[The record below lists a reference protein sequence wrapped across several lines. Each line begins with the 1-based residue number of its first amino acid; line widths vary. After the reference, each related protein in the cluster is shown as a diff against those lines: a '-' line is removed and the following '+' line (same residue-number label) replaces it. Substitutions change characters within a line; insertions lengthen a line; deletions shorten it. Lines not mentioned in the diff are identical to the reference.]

1 MKRTLLYRTLSG
13 LLLTLVGAMTFV
25 ACSDDNGVA
34 ALSGPVPVYLHVS
47 ADLLGDLNAT
57 RAAGDEDPGE
67 DGEFMNTLC
76 VFVVDESGTIEA
88 KFGPDILDGYEEAL
102 KGNLTDWTSD
112 RIVLTAGKKTIYAFS
127 NWETA
132 DSEDNKWAALIAKG
146 VGETI
151 TDDDLNFVVD
161 DPASKVNLTATDPTD
176 RKYIPMSGKK
186 EVEVTVKDLNYNPEL
201 IEVGLDRLVGKVT
214 IAVNGDSETA
224 VQLGDFSFT
233 GWADKVPLMSDD
245 DTEYEGI
252 SYEEGYSATLNQT
265 INAGET
271 SSVTIA
277 TFYVNETYRPETS
290 GGYDGFEITMQT
302 DRYGGVTY
310 TATTARTEIP
320 RNHIYPILLT
330 LDTYE
335 LQLTP
340 TAWTSILGVD
350 AEIEYTSPIYYIGD
364 TYYISMLEVT
374 STFSITPSLVN
385 SSGTAVTAT
394 WDWTYLNKDID
405 ESTYSVDGSTSAITV
420 TTLTATP
427 GYEYGF
433 TLVGE
438 WAANSGATLHSRTYN
453 VKVVF
458 EEGFPSVF
466 KASRAWWSRSYG
478 SEMVRLK
485 VR

>member
-1 MKRTLLYRTLSG
+1 MKRTILYRTLSG
-13 LLLTLVGAMTFV
+13 LLLTLVGALAFV
-25 ACSDDNGVA
+25 GCTDNDDVST
-34 ALSGPVPVYLHVS
+34 LSGPVPVYLHVS
-47 ADLLGDLNAT
+47 ADLLGDLNAS
-57 RAAGDEDPGE
+57 RATDPYAV

-76 VFVVDESGTIEA
+76 VFVVNSNNEIEA
-88 KFGPDILDGYEEAL
+88 KFGPDILDGYVEAQT
-102 KGNLTDWTSD
+102 GDLTDWTSD
-112 RIVLTAGKKTIYAFS
+112 RIVLTTGAKTIYAFS

-151 TDDDLNFVVD
+151 TEDDLNFVVD
-161 DPASKVNLTATDPTD
+161 DPASKVDIANG
-176 RKYIPMSGKK
+176 KYIPMSGKE
-186 EVEVTVKDLNYNPEL
+186 EVTITVKDLNYNPEL

-224 VQLGDFSFT
+224 VQLGDFTFT
-233 GWADKVPLMSDD
+233 GWADKVPMMSDD
-245 DTEYEGI
+245 PTTTYEYEYTG
-252 SYEEGYSATLNQT
+252 SYEATLDKT

-290 GGYDGFEITMQT
+290 DGYDGFEITLKTNQYEGM
-302 DRYGGVTY
+302 TY
-310 TATTARTEIP
+310 TATTARTEIQ

-335 LQLTP
+335 LVLTP
-340 TAWTSILGVD
+340 TVWTSILGVD
-350 AEIEYTSPIYYIGD
+350 AEVEYDSPIYFADD
-364 TYYISMLEVT
+364 TYYITLLEVT
-374 STFSITPSLVN
+374 STFSITPSLVKVSN
-385 SSGTAVTAT
+385 NTTTPVEAT

-405 ESTYSVDGSTSAITV
+405 ESTSSVDGSTSAITV

-438 WAANSGATLHSRTYN
+438 WTANDGATLHSRTYN
-453 VKVVF
+453 VKVIF
-458 EEGFPSVF
+458 EEGFPSAF

-478 SEMVRLK
+478 SEMVRMK